1 MTLKFDQQAWR
12 RAGRQLGL
20 PGGVG
25 VLLLVLAAWG
35 QWVNLPALQREVAHT
50 AQEAQR
56 VRQGVR
62 AGGGVAAVQLTPEQA
77 VAALLARLP
86 TPAQRSGVLAGI
98 LQAAREQNLSID
110 TLQLHQSDEGTDG
123 AGTGGGGAGRG
134 ASVSRQQIDLPLK
147 GSYAQIRA
155 WLVRL
160 LQEQPALSLD
170 ALELKRADAQTD
182 QLDARVSL
190 SLWVF
195 DGPTQT
201 QAQP

>member
-1 MTLKFDQQAWR
+1 MKLDVDRQSVRHLARQL
-12 RAGRQLGL
+12 GQQLGL
-20 PGGVG
+20 PGAVG

-35 QWVNLPALQREVAHT
+35 QWVSLPALQREVART
-50 AQEAQR
+50 TQEAQR
-56 VRQGVR
+56 VRQAVPRG
-62 AGGGVAAVQLTPEQA
+62 AAAAALQLTPEQA

-98 LQAAREQNLSID
+98 LQAAREQNLAID
-110 TLQLHQSDEGTDG
+110 TLQLHQSDAGADG
-123 AGTGGGGAGRG
+123 ADAG
-134 ASVSRQQIDLPLK
+134 VSRQQIDVPLK

-170 ALELKRADAQTD
+170 ALQLKRADAQTD
-182 QLDARVSL
+182 QLDARISL

-195 DGPTQT
+195 DGARAGAPASPE
-201 QAQP
+201 AQP